1 MDPVRLER
9 VRQLSRR
16 YVEEGKVP
24 FSQVLVAHHGVSRL
38 LPACIRV
45 RRRAAVSASAHWCC
59 ALAGWLLQPVPPR
72 ARLLLTDTG
81 PLTCTDVYWLQP
93 RSQRVILRD
102 SSGYLDVENQVP
114 VQDDTIVRI
123 YSMSKPI
130 ACAAALICYEL
141 GHFEMEQP
149 VELYLPEF
157 KGMQVWNAETGELEP
172 CRRRMNI
179 KHLFMHTS
187 GLGGGGGGTT
197 HRDKYREIVKAATA
211 SVSGSE
217 ADDLAES
224 ARRMAALPLAFH
236 PGDMCVCHN

>member
-1 MDPVRLER
+1 
-9 VRQLSRR
+9 
-16 YVEEGKVP
+16 
-24 FSQVLVAHHGVSRL
+24 
-38 LPACIRV
+38 
-45 RRRAAVSASAHWCC
+45 
-59 ALAGWLLQPVPPR
+59 
-72 ARLLLTDTG
+72 
-81 PLTCTDVYWLQP
+81 
-93 RSQRVILRD
+93 
-102 SSGYLDVENQVP
+102 
-114 VQDDTIVRI
+114 
-123 YSMSKPI
+123 MSKPI

-187 GLGGGGGGTT
+187 GLGGGGGGAT

-224 ARRMAALPLAFH
+224 VRRMAALPLAFH